1 MAYQK
6 PKFTNIELSFFCDQ
20 LAMVL
25 ASGISAFEGFTL
37 MAEDSESEQER
48 ALLTKILSH
57 LENGC
62 SLYESLSN
70 AGYFPAYLLQ
80 MVQIGEETG
89 KVDEVFASLA
99 LHYQRENSI
108 RHSIRHAL
116 TYPLIMTAM
125 MLLVV
130 LVLLTKVMPI
140 FNQVFIQLG
149 SEMTGLAGILVSF
162 GNRLSQSVFIT
173 LSIIIFLALTIYLC
187 RKRIVHHIPFTKTLY
202 EKIAACRF
210 ASAMALT
217 LGSGLNTVHALE
229 LVFQLNEDKDF
240 EEKLLRCKEF
250 FENGED
256 LSKALLHSR
265 IFTGLYARMASIGE
279 KSGTLEQ
286 SMQKIADSYQ
296 EDSDQ
301 QINQLLSVIEPT
313 LVITLSLIVGVILLS
328 VMFPLIGIMAN
339 L

>member
-1 MAYQK
+1 MAHQK
-6 PKFTNIELSFFCDQ
+6 INFTNIELSFFCEQ
-20 LAMVL
+20 LSMVL
-25 ASGISAFEGFTL
+25 SSGISAFEGFTL
-37 MAEDSESEQER
+37 MAEDSENEQER
-48 ALLTKILSH
+48 ALFSEILSH

-70 AGYFPAYLLQ
+70 TGYFPAYLLQ

-89 KVDEVFASLA
+89 KVDEVFSSLA
-99 LHYQRENSI
+99 LHYQREHSI

-116 TYPLIMTAM
+116 IYPLIMTAM

-130 LVLLTKVMPI
+130 LILLTKVMPI

-149 SEMTGLAGILVSF
+149 SEMTGLAGILVAL
-162 GNRLSQSVFIT
+162 GDRLSQSIFVVIAFFIV
-173 LSIIIFLALTIYLC
+173 LVSMIYIC
-187 RKRIVHHIPFTKTLY
+187 RKRIVHYIPYTKTLY
-202 EKIAACRF
+202 EKIAACHF
-210 ASAMALT
+210 ASGMALT
-217 LGSGLNTVHALE
+217 LGSGLNTIHALE
-229 LVFQLNEDKDF
+229 LVSQLNEDKDF
-240 EEKLLRCKEF
+240 EAKLLRCKEF

-296 EDSDQ
+296 EDSNQ